1 MNTTLP
7 RDSRDAANYRE
18 WRQEWLLAVIRCGY
32 GKATQA
38 VATALYCHAWAK
50 TENGHERGTYTFGHL
65 GLARVAGI
73 MPESDGRRRR
83 RAVSDALTPLRK
95 GGWIVV
101 EQPGNS
107 RRGMNGMVRLT
118 APNDLTPVE
127 LLVPENAVPMHD
139 DGAPGDQNQVE
150 SQTLV
155 PGNAV
160 PGVPGNA
167 VPGVPENAVP
177 SPCTDRE
184 QTVDETTSPHPRGEG
199 AQNHTTEEHTDFD
212 HFTAAV
218 EKQKRW
224 ELSQHCDRNGEDY
237 QSMLDEF
244 ISAKGCSTS
253 KNWVGAFKGFVNNW
267 SQTHN
272 SSRPSRPPKPSQGT
286 APVADATPAAPS
298 SPAPVI
304 DAVIVDATENPA
316 TNEET
321 TINPL
326 SFRALFTAD
335 PRPGM
340 ARCLS
345 ALSTLQKAG
354 ITDEEIHR
362 AHKAG
367 RMDEHPNPDD
377 CAERIIRDRDTITA
391 DCPF

>member
-7 RDSRDAANYRE
+7 RDSRDAADYRE
-18 WRQEWLLAVIRCGY
+18 WRQEWMLAVIREGF
-32 GKATQA
+32 GKNTQGIA
-38 VATALYCHAWAK
+38 VALCFHAWAK
-50 TENGHERGTYTFGHL
+50 TDADLQRGTYTYGNL
-65 GLARVAGI
+65 RLADAAGI
-73 MPESDGRRRR
+73 KPDAGPKKRREV
-83 RAVSDALTPLRK
+83 VSEALAPLKK
-95 GGWIVV
+95 GGWVTV
-101 EQPGNS
+101 ERPGNG
-107 RRGMNGMVRLT
+107 RRGMNGMIRLT
-118 APNDLTPVE
+118 APHDLTPVDIYAAHPE
-127 LLVPENAVPMHD
+127 PLPEKREQPLPENREQ
-139 DGAPGDQNQVE
+139 G
-150 SQTLV
+150 L
-155 PGNAV
+155 
-160 PGVPGNA
+160 
-167 VPGVPENAVP
+167 PEKREP
-177 SPCTDRE
+177 IPCIDRE

-212 HFTAAV
+212 HFTAVV

-224 ELSQHCDRNGEDY
+224 ELSQHCDSNGEDY
-237 QSMLDEF
+237 ESMLDEF
-244 ISAKGCSTS
+244 SSAKGCSTS

-272 SSRPSRPPKPSQGT
+272 SSRPSRPPNPSQGT
-286 APVADATPAAPS
+286 ATVQNRTPAAPS
-298 SPAPVI
+298 SAAPVI
-304 DAVIVDATENPA
+304 DAEIVEDHTD
-316 TNEET
+316 EET
-321 TINPL
+321 AINPL

-354 ITDEEIHR
+354 VTDEEIHR